1 MRKLTLS
8 LSAAALALGAG
19 AVAYAQAPERGM
31 RGQDMTR
38 PQAETMAAKAF
49 ERADANGD
57 GKIDA
62 ADRQAR
68 QDARFARLDTDND
81 GMLSKEEFLASHERR
96 AERIARRGEHAEG
109 KHAGKRGHRMGRRGM
124 HGMGPGMG
132 MARNADADGDGA
144 ISQAEFAAAALAR
157 FDAADAD
164 NDGTVTR
171 EERREAHKA
180 MREQMRTEHRA
191 GNS

>member
-8 LSAAALALGAG
+8 LSAAALVLGAG
-19 AVAYAQAPERGM
+19 AVAYAQAPERGA

-38 PQAETMAAKAF
+38 TQAETMATKAF

-62 ADRQAR
+62 ADREAR
-68 QDARFARLDTDND
+68 RDARFARLDTNSD
-81 GMLSKEEFLASHERR
+81 GTLSKEEFFTQHQRGGER
-96 AERIARRGEHAEG
+96 AEGMRS
-109 KHAGKRGHRMGRRGM
+109 GKRGERMGRRGM
-124 HGMGPGMG
+124 RGMGHGMG

-144 ISQAEFAAAALAR
+144 ITEAEFTAAMLAR

-171 EERREAHKA
+171 AERSEARKS
-180 MREQMRTEHRA
+180 MRERMRAQRQS